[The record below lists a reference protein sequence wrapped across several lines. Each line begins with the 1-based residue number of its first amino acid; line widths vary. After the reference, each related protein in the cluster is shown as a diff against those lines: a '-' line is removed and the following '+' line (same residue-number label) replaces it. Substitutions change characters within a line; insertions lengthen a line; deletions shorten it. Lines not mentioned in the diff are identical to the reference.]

1 MHPRSEATNSLTWS
15 GELQLRRNRMKPTG
29 SAARKKSRSKALRL
43 SPEQPKMTARG
54 ASLRN
59 DAPDIA
65 PLQLTA
71 DPVGVGDGG
80 RLDAVEYP
88 LVTEI
93 GTDRDRRKATE
104 QIRIRPLDAI
114 PFLACHVLA
123 AHRAE
128 LDPGSA
134 GFRRRQLSGRRLR
147 RRGGGRRGL
156 TGWLRPRLLRLG
168 RQDRARSAGRGR
180 RR

>member
-15 GELQLRRNRMKPTG
+15 GELQVRRNRMKPTG
-29 SAARKKSRSKALRL
+29 SAARKKSRSKPSRL

-88 LVTEI
+88 LVTKI
-93 GTDRDRRKATE
+93 GTGRDRRRAAD
-104 QIRIRPLDAI
+104 QIRLGPLDAA
-114 PFLACHVLA
+114 PSLACDVLA
-123 AHRAE
+123 AHGAE

-134 GFRRRQLSGRRLR
+134 GFRRRHLTGRRL
-147 RRGGGRRGL
+147 
-156 TGWLRPRLLRLG
+156 
-168 RQDRARSAGRGR
+168 
-180 RR
+180 

>member
-29 SAARKKSRSKALRL
+29 SAARKKSRSKAFRL
-43 SPEQPKMTARG
+43 SPEQPRMTARG

-65 PLQLTA
+65 PLQLAA
-71 DPVGVGDGG
+71 DSVGVGNGD
-80 RLDAVEYP
+80 RLDAVEHP

-93 GTDRDRRKATE
+93 GTDGRCRNTRE

-147 RRGGGRRGL
+147 RRGGCRRGL
-156 TGWLRPRLLRLG
+156 IRWARPRLVRVGAGGEG
-168 RQDRARSAGRGR
+168 R
-180 RR
+180 